1 MDSEFW
7 KVLWHQLI
15 ETFVFGFIGVLL
27 CSLFFWVLV
36 KISPFSIR
44 KEIEEDQN
52 ISLGLIIGAAI
63 IGIAIIISAAVT
75 RG

>member
-1 MDSEFW
+1 MDWS
-7 KVLWHQLI
+7 VLLRQVIEALI
-15 ETFVFGFIGVLL
+15 FGFIGVIL
-27 CSLFFWVLV
+27 CSLFFWILV
-36 KISPFSIR
+36 RVCPFSIR

-63 IGIAIIISAAVT
+63 IGIAIIISAAI

>member
-1 MDSEFW
+1 MDWQKLMQELAATVIFSLLGLAVCVAFF
-7 KVLWHQLI
+7 LI
-15 ETFVFGFIGVLL
+15 
-27 CSLFFWVLV
+27 LV
-36 KISPFSIR
+36 RFCPFSVR

-63 IGIAIIISAAVT
+63 IGIAIIISTAM